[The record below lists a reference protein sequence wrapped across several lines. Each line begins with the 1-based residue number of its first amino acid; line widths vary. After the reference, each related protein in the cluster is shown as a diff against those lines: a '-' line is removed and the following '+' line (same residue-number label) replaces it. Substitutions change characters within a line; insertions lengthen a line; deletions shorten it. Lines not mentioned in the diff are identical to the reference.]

1 MKIRKVLNMKYI
13 FIYLFLILIA
23 VFTNEYYKSGKK
35 PELGYSIVFL
45 LMGLT
50 IAAFYIVKDMIYNP
64 SRMNYRNI
72 IMEKALFN
80 HRGKIL
86 KEVDSVPLHK
96 DFIALYL
103 GRNSEDPYGATV
115 SSLQAVRY
123 KGTRMVDSLF
133 VPIESRDPLFEK
145 YSLSIGE
152 AFAKFIKF
160 ADTMPVVTYNQAFM
174 HTYINIKLDKDIQLT
189 YLDAMKM
196 SKDIYNLYNEPIKKL
211 TRHLRLINLE
221 NDRLAGAKT
230 VGAIYLDYVYT
241 LTVFKAKE
249 KKRLQKLI
257 KGKSGGGSKLF
268 QIPEKARKSLPETK
282 DQIAETEHVS
292 GN

>member
-64 SRMNYRNI
+64 SRMNYRNV

-115 SSLQAVRY
+115 SRPA
-123 KGTRMVDSLF
+123 
-133 VPIESRDPLFEK
+133 
-145 YSLSIGE
+145 
-152 AFAKFIKF
+152 
-160 ADTMPVVTYNQAFM
+160 
-174 HTYINIKLDKDIQLT
+174 
-189 YLDAMKM
+189 
-196 SKDIYNLYNEPIKKL
+196 
-211 TRHLRLINLE
+211 
-221 NDRLAGAKT
+221 
-230 VGAIYLDYVYT
+230 
-241 LTVFKAKE
+241 
-249 KKRLQKLI
+249 
-257 KGKSGGGSKLF
+257 GSKV
-268 QIPEKARKSLPETK
+268 Q
-282 DQIAETEHVS
+282 
-292 GN
+292 GNQDG